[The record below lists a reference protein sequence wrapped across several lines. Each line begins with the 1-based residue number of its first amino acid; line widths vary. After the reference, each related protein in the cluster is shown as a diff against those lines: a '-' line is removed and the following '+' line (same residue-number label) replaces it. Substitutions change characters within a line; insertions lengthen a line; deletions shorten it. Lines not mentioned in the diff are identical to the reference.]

1 MRKHVSMA
9 VVCVFLISVLCI
21 NAEATGTTN
30 YIETDYLRGSQKLI
44 NRYVILANE
53 PICLFLWMTY
63 LALTIFYYCDR
74 LKGSKRIVWCS
85 LLILVAGFIW
95 GGDFSLS
102 RSSFHEN
109 HSVCC
114 VVLAI
119 VYAVVLDIVRKRR
132 NEK

>member
-1 MRKHVSMA
+1 MKEESRRFFSIWNRDLY
-9 VVCVFLISVLCI
+9 LIMVAAI
-21 NAEATGTTN
+21 FVYTN

-63 LALTIFYYCDR
+63 LALTIFYYCDK

-109 HSVCC
+109 HSACC